1 MSASYEDAAATARA
15 AMVERLRSAG
25 VSDATLDAFARVPR
39 HRLVPHWWTLPTVI
53 GGMRTK
59 AVEHREGDVASLR
72 VLHDPDRA
80 LAVNRVASAAGG
92 TTSTA
97 SAPQLLA
104 IQADLLALAPGMTVL
119 EIGTGPGY
127 FAAVLSELVGPAGR
141 VVSIDIDEEVAAG
154 AAARLDALGYTN
166 VTVLARDGDAGA
178 PELAPFDRV
187 VGSVGCNDVAAA
199 WLAQLAPDGFALVP
213 LLHGALHPMIRV
225 DAEGAGRIVTRSG
238 YVAIQGRQGD
248 VHLWPHANA
257 AVAAT
262 ARAPLPAELARAL
275 TVAPGRE
282 RIGGLGEWDLAYW
295 VAAADQRA
303 GSLAEL
309 NDGAGSSARITGA
322 AGTIGWGGPHGA
334 DLARDLVADARSWLA
349 AGRPTIEDHTHRFVP
364 ITDPPPPA
372 EPGRQAVVT
381 RVDHHQV
388 ITLGGAITERS
399 FR

>member
-1 MSASYEDAAATARA
+1 
-15 AMVERLRSAG
+15 MVERLRSAG
-25 VSDATLDAFARVPR
+25 VSDATLGAFARVPR
-39 HRLVPHWWTLPTVI
+39 HRLVPHWWTLPTVV

-141 VVSIDIDEEVAAG
+141 VVSIDIDEEVSAG

-178 PELAPFDRV
+178 TELAPFDRV
-187 VGSVGCNDVAAA
+187 VGSVGCVDVAVA
-199 WLAQLAPDGFALVP
+199 WLAQLTPGGFALVP

-238 YVAIQGRQGD
+238 YVAIQGRQGA
-248 VHLWPHANA
+248 VHLWPYANA

-309 NDGAGSSARITGA
+309 NDGSGSSARIAGA

-349 AGRPTIEDHTHRFVP
+349 AGRPTIEDHTHRFVL
-364 ITDPPPPA
+364 ITEPPPPV
-372 EPGRQAVVT
+372 EPGRRAVVT

-388 ITLGGAITERS
+388 ITLGGAITARS

>member
-1 MSASYEDAAATARA
+1 VSASYEDAAATARA

-25 VSDATLDAFARVPR
+25 VSDATLGAFARVPR

-104 IQADLLALAPGMTVL
+104 LQADLLALAHGMTVL

-154 AAARLDALGYTN
+154 AAARLDALGYAN
-166 VTVLARDGDAGA
+166 VSVLARDGDAGA
-178 PELAPFDRV
+178 IELSPFDRV

-199 WLAQLAPDGFALVP
+199 WLAQLATDAFALVP

-225 DAEGAGRIVTRSG
+225 DAEGAGGIVTRSG
-238 YVAIQGRQGD
+238 YVAIQGRQGA
-248 VHLWPHANA
+248 VQLWPHASA
-257 AVAAT
+257 PVAAST
-262 ARAPLPAELARAL
+262 RAPLPAELARAL
-275 TVAPGRE
+275 PVAPGRE
-282 RIGGLGEWDLAYW
+282 RIGGLGEWDLRTGWRPRISAPARW
-295 VAAADQRA
+295 PSSTTARFV
-303 GSLAEL
+303 
-309 NDGAGSSARITGA
+309 GAHHRRGRNHRVGRT
-322 AGTIGWGGPHGA
+322 PRCRPR
-334 DLARDLVADARSWLA
+334 RDLVADARVARGRPADDRGPHPPLRPHRRAAA
-349 AGRPTIEDHTHRFVP
+349 AGRAGPAGGRGASTTIR
-364 ITDPPPPA
+364 
-372 EPGRQAVVT
+372 
-381 RVDHHQV
+381 
-388 ITLGGAITERS
+388 
-399 FR
+399 

>member
-1 MSASYEDAAATARA
+1 MVPASYEDAAAAARA
-15 AMVERLRSAG
+15 AMVERLRGAG
-25 VSDATLDAFARVPR
+25 VSDATRAAFARVPR

-59 AVEHREGDVASLR
+59 AIEHREGDVASLR

-104 IQADLLALAPGMTVL
+104 IQADLLALAPGMRVL

-127 FAAVLSELVGPAGR
+127 FAAVLSELVGPNGR
-141 VVSIDIDEEVAAG
+141 VVSIDIDVEVAAG

-166 VTVLARDGDAGA
+166 VTVLARDGDGGA
-178 PELAPFDRV
+178 TEHGPFDRV

-199 WLAQLAPDGFALVP
+199 WLAQLTPGGCALVP
-213 LLHGALHPMIRV
+213 LLHGALHPMIRLG
-225 DAEGAGRIVTRSG
+225 AEGGGRIVTRSG
-238 YVAIQGRQGD
+238 YVAIQGRQGE
-248 VHLWPHANA
+248 VHLWPHASA
-257 AVAAT
+257 AGPAST
-262 ARAPLPAELARAL
+262 RAPLPAELARAL

-282 RIGGLGEWDLAYW
+282 RIGGVGEWDLGYW

-303 GSLAEL
+303 GALAEL

-322 AGTIGWGGPHGA
+322 AGTIGWGGRHGA
-334 DLARDLVADARSWLA
+334 ELARDLVAQGRAWLA
-349 AGRPTIEDHTHRFVP
+349 AGRPTIEDHAHRFLP
-364 ITDPPPPA
+364 ITEAPPSV
-372 EPGRQAVVT
+372 ERGRVAVVT

-388 ITLGGAITERS
+388 ITLGSLDR
-399 FR
+399 